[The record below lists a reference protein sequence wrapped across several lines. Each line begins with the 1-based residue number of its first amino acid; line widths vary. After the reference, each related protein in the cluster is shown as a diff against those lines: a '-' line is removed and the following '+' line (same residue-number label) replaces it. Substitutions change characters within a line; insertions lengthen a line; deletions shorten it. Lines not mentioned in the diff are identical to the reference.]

1 MKIEDSVCVVTGA
14 ASGLGW
20 ATAHRLAMLG
30 AKVGWMDLKEPE
42 VPDDVRGHCQSLAVD
57 VTDAAGLEQA
67 FAGIAASLGIPR
79 ILVHCAGILGP
90 AQVAKRSK
98 DGHVRARDLETF
110 SRVLDVNI
118 VGTFN
123 ALRLFSQWVVT
134 LPPLEGGE
142 RGVAVCTASVA
153 ADEALSGQAA
163 YGASKGA
170 VTAMMLPFAREM
182 APWGVRAMSISPGV
196 FDTGMYSV
204 IPPETR
210 ASLDADTP
218 FPSRPGQPEEF
229 ARLAEAIILNP
240 MLNGSGIRI
249 DGATRMQEPVK
260 KGG

>member
-1 MKIEDSVCVVTGA
+1 MKIQDSVCVVTGA
-14 ASGLGW
+14 ASGLGR
-20 ATAHRLAMLG
+20 ATAHHLARLG
-30 AKVGWMDLKEPE
+30 ARVAWWDLRAPE
-42 VPDDVRGHCQSLAVD
+42 LPDDVRARSQSLAVD
-57 VTDAAGLEQA
+57 VTSGAGMEQA
-67 FAGIAASLGIPR
+67 FADLATSFGAPR

-90 AQVAKRSK
+90 AQVTKRSNE
-98 DGHVRARDLETF
+98 GQVRARDLETF

-123 ALRLFSQWVVT
+123 ALRLFAQWGIT
-134 LPPLEGGE
+134 LPALEGGE

-182 APWGVRAMSISPGV
+182 AAWGLRAMSISPGV
-196 FDTGMYSV
+196 FDTGMYTV

-218 FPSRPGQPEEF
+218 FPSRPGRPHEF
-229 ARLAEAIILNP
+229 AHLVEAIVLNP
-240 MLNGSGIRI
+240 MLNGTGIRI

-260 KGG
+260 NGV